1 MLIFLIT
8 KDQGDH
14 RDYNK
19 MEILVVRAYN
29 SRDEK
34 KKVIVRRPRHRAG
47 RYREPES
54 IP

>member
-34 KKVIVRRPRHRAG
+34 KSNSEEAQTQSWKI
-47 RYREPES
+47 
-54 IP
+54 